1 MMSQGIGWQD
11 QLRQF
16 LRVRLGARRYRAL
29 GVVRHRLVEM
39 PHRPA
44 ILLAQMLPAAT
55 RVRVREA
62 IQVVE
67 KLDYAPRDVWLH
79 VDSTIEHHVRRFS
92 CAKEPDTVQ
101 WIETAFR
108 AGEVFYDVGAN
119 VGAYSLVAWAF
130 FRGHI
135 SVYAFEPAVVNY
147 IQLCRNL
154 VLNRCQHLIVPLPV
168 ALSRKTAVDT
178 FHYQTLEP
186 GGALHALGAA
196 IDHQGMPLR
205 PFGPSRSWP
214 IGWTSLLNDSAFPRQ
229 ITSRSTWTGRNSRCC
244 VEQSRRWHKRPSGAS
259 WSSYAPE
266 LGRGRTRSGR
276 SPKRDFSCTRTFSSL
291 EGSPTTSSTDRPQE
305 HGERRRGRHTAKLL
319 GIEMGWEMVCTARC
333 TRLSTGMT
341 SWRQGNGVCG

>member
-79 VDSTIEHHVRRFS
+79 VDSKIEHHVRRFS
-92 CAKEPDTVQ
+92 CAKEPDTVR

-168 ALSRKTAVDT
+168 ALSRKAAVDT

-196 IDHQGMPLR
+196 IDHQGDAFTPVWTQPVLAYRLDELIERFGLPAPNHIKIDVDGTELEVLRGAEQTLAQEALRSILVELR
-205 PFGPSRSWP
+205 PGARTWQDA
-214 IGWTSLLNDSAFPRQ
+214 IRLLTEKGFFLHSHLLQPGGIANHIF
-229 ITSRSTWTGRNSRCC
+229 
-244 VEQSRRWHKRPSGAS
+244 
-259 WSSYAPE
+259 Y
-266 LGRGRTRSGR
+266 R
-276 SPKRDFSCTRTFSSL
+276 SP
-291 EGSPTTSSTDRPQE
+291 
-305 HGERRRGRHTAKLL
+305 
-319 GIEMGWEMVCTARC
+319 
-333 TRLSTGMT
+333 
-341 SWRQGNGVCG
+341 